1 MMSIQDLGSKESLGV
16 KLKYDICVELCF
28 MLWFESKLYF
38 CSITK
43 SLSQVRFESDVPR
56 NRVSKN
62 HFLKS
67 VLKGNCTKVHCGN
80 LYSYFQSHE

>member
-16 KLKYDICVELCF
+16 KFKYDICVELCF
-28 MLWFESKLYF
+28 MLRCESKLYF

-43 SLSQVRFESDVPR
+43 SLSQVRFESDV
-56 NRVSKN
+56 SEN

-80 LYSYFQSHE
+80 LYSYFQSHD

>member
-16 KLKYDICVELCF
+16 KLKYDICVELCL

-43 SLSQVRFESDVPR
+43 SLSQVRFESDV
-56 NRVSKN
+56 SE
-62 HFLKS
+62 
-67 VLKGNCTKVHCGN
+67 TE
-80 LYSYFQSHE
+80 FQKTTS